1 LIHLIPEQCCVDLH
15 RMTPKARYQFMI
27 EPEQRDALRRIKE
40 SEGIPEAEQIRRAIN
55 EWLERREGTHKK
67 AERKRAD
74 TRKRP

>member
-1 LIHLIPEQCCVDLH
+1 
-15 RMTPKARYQFMI
+15 MTPKARYQFMI

-55 EWLERREGTHKK
+55 EWLERREGTDKK
-67 AERKRAD
+67 AERKRAS